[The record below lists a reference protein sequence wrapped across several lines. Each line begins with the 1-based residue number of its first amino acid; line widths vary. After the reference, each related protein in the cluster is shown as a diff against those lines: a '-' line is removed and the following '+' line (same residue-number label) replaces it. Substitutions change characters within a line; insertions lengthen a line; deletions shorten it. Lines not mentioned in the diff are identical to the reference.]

1 VVHPLEKAMVTQLLA
16 RLHSPEKIR
25 RLDLISA
32 GGPVLQFFDMGFV
45 GQVQAGKQL
54 LDLRIG
60 RVN

>member
-1 VVHPLEKAMVTQLLA
+1 MVTQLLA